1 MSDREGDRSVIVV
14 VLIGRTLTGSGG
26 PLSTTG
32 LAQMS
37 ATTGSGP

>member
-1 MSDREGDRSVIVV
+1 MIVI
-14 VLIGRTLTGSGG
+14 VLIGRTLTGSDS

-32 LAQMS
+32 LAQVS